1 MICLRRW
8 QAGSRET
15 DVADRRVATHADVF
29 DSMKQQLL
37 ILVEWAKC
45 IPAFLQ
51 LCLEDQVIKCQKR
64 KSPDE
69 IASFAI
75 YFVPYLTFGMKRYLE
90 NIIKGHAA

>member
-1 MICLRRW
+1 MCAVGRLVLGRRTWLTGGVICVRRW
-8 QAGSRET
+8 QVGARET

-51 LCLEDQVIKCQKR
+51 LCLEDQVSTV
-64 KSPDE
+64 KS
-69 IASFAI
+69 
-75 YFVPYLTFGMKRYLE
+75 
-90 NIIKGHAA
+90 